1 MNKRWCRAF
10 VLTVA
15 VAWMTAAGVAAEQT
29 QAGEKV
35 ERKGP
40 LADRPSKPGP
50 HLAKVE
56 ALGSNQWVN
65 LGKPKPDPKYG
76 PAQGRSWS
84 RKMAYAHDLR
94 GAFIYG
100 EGVHGGATSR
110 GGKAYY
116 NDDLFFYDI
125 NAHAWV
131 CCYPGTPLDNPGIK
145 LNPETGFETD
155 AEGHVIPVAISVHA
169 YWCPEYDVDR
179 KLFMVMPSPAT
190 PFWKKRLS
198 RHRSHLRDSTGKKRR
213 TPCRAPGSPY
223 YFDPV
228 FTGRWERR
236 KTADG
241 GKSPRCN
248 VDNALFYSRTLK
260 KPVYMYRGT
269 WLYDDKANA
278 WKQVSQ
284 SGGGN
289 AAYCYDPKRE
299 WIYVVRSGP
308 KDAQRA
314 NRLTVYDIVKN
325 EWVTPKAEGDA
336 GAHMDSSRAFFT
348 YDTVNDVAVLHIH
361 DRHHIYDP
369 ETATWTTLPQTQEAK
384 PKWGASSGFYDPDLN
399 AHFYFNASDS
409 NVNPGNMWVWRYQR
423 AATPEQ

>member
-1 MNKRWCRAF
+1 MKTIWTSCLLVA
-10 VLTVA
+10 LATATVS
-15 VAWMTAAGVAAEQT
+15 AAEQNP
-29 QAGEKV
+29 AREK
-35 ERKGP
+35 KGP
-40 LADRPSKPGP
+40 LAERPSEPGAQ
-50 HLAKVE
+50 LAQIQ
-56 ALGSNQWVN
+56 ALGSNEWVN

-76 PAQGRSWS
+76 PAQGRSWG
-84 RKMAYAHDLR
+84 RKMAYAPDLR

-131 CCYPGTPLDNPGIK
+131 CCYPGTPLDKPGLK
-145 LNPETGFETD
+145 LDPQTGFETD
-155 AEGHVIPVAISVHA
+155 AEDNVIPVAISVHS
-169 YWCPEYDVDR
+169 YWCPEYDIER
-179 KLFMVMPSPAT
+179 KRFMVMPSPAT
-190 PFWKKRLS
+190 PFWEGRLPIKT
-198 RHRSHLRDSTGKKRR
+198 HRPHISPRYSN
-213 TPCRAPGSPY
+213 TPCRMPGSPY

-228 FTGRWERR
+228 FTGKWERR
-236 KTADG
+236 KTAGG

-260 KPVYMYRGT
+260 KPVYMYGGT
-269 WLYDDKANA
+269 WLYDDTANA
-278 WKQVSQ
+278 WKKVSPR
-284 SGGGN
+284 GGGCG
-289 AAYCYDPKRE
+289 AYCHDTKRDR
-299 WIYVVRSGP
+299 IYTVFGKSER
-308 KDAQRA
+308 DAKGNWRPVPGS
-314 NRLTVYDIVKN
+314 NRLHIYDIAANK
-325 EWVTPKAEGDA
+325 WTTPPHKGDA
-336 GAHMDSSRAFFT
+336 GGGMESSRAFFT
-348 YDTVNDVAVLHIH
+348 YDAANDVAALHIH

-384 PKWGASSGFYDPDLN
+384 PNWGASSGFYDPDLN